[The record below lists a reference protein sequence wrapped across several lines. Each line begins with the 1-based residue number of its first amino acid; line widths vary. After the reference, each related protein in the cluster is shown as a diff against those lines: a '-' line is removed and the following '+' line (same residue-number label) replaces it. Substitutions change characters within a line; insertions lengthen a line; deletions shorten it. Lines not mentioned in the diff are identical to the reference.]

1 MKAGDVATSAVTD
14 ELSSSPTCTVLMEF
28 IFRNKNRFCL
38 KRGETYKEE
47 EEEEEEGNVGP
58 VVGEAL
64 GLD

>member
-14 ELSSSPTCTVLMEF
+14 ELSSSPTCTVLMQF

-47 EEEEEEGNVGP
+47 EEEEGNVGP